1 MKSYGSN
8 RMSNDTDTNES
19 IERQEQTPIRPD
31 LLNALIDHAEHG
43 ITIAEREGDD
53 TILLYVNQAFERMTG
68 YTPDE
73 CLYKDCRFLQGDDK
87 QQQEIKKIH
96 RAIQDEEPVRVVL
109 RNYRKDGTLFWNDL
123 TITPYF
129 DKVESVMYYIG
140 VQKDISSFVALEEEL
155 AIAKAKINE

>member
-1 MKSYGSN
+1 
-8 RMSNDTDTNES
+8 MSPDQDKLNNK
-19 IERQEQTPIRPD
+19 QTPIRPD
-31 LLNALIDHAEHG
+31 LLEALIDHAEHG

-53 TILLYVNQAFERMTG
+53 TILLYVNQAFEKMTG

-73 CLYKDCRFLQGDDK
+73 CLYKDCRFLQGEDK

-96 RAIQDEEPVRVVL
+96 KAIQDEEPVRVVL

-155 AIAKAKINE
+155 AIAKAKLDE

>member
-1 MKSYGSN
+1 
-8 RMSNDTDTNES
+8 
-19 IERQEQTPIRPD
+19 
-31 LLNALIDHAEHG
+31 
-43 ITIAEREGDD
+43 
-53 TILLYVNQAFERMTG
+53 MTG
-68 YTPDE
+68 YTHDE

-96 RAIQDEEPVRVVL
+96 QAIQDEEPVRVVL
-109 RNYRKDGTLFWNDL
+109 RNYRKNGTLFWNDL

-129 DKVESVMYYIG
+129 DKEESVMYYIG